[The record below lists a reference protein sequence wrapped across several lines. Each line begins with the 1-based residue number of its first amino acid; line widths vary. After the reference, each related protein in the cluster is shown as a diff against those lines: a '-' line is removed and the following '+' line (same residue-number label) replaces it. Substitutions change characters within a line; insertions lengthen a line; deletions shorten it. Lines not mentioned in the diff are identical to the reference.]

1 MMIKQHR
8 TDILERVYMAIIEY
22 WSDNQLPPSFDE
34 LTRLLH
40 YSSKSNIF
48 NYVKELVELG
58 YLEVPEGKWRSIRV
72 VGSTWTPPNVTDT
85 LKLIKNKTAKKAILL

>member
-1 MMIKQHR
+1 MIKQHR